1 MFVSDEHRMEV
12 GATAV
17 LALIVVFASWLN
29 KRGRDAR
36 AGTERRVSAT

>member
-1 MFVSDEHRMEV
+1 MEV

-17 LALIVVFASWLN
+17 LALIVLFAAWVN

-36 AGTERRVSAT
+36 VSEGRRVSAM